1 MLLNYISFPVFI
13 VSFAIGLFFIYILGP
28 NLKKII
34 IYPSPENVD
43 KILFKDKADQCFSL
57 KPEEVV
63 SQLENGSN
71 RFRWLTKGPSEMISR
86 LCSLVG
92 RLEFQSYESSSLA
105 YGRYAQF

>member
-43 KILFKDKADQCFSL
+43 KVLFKDNADNCFYF
-57 KPEEVV
+57 KQHKVDC
-63 SQLENGSN
+63 
-71 RFRWLTKGPSEMISR
+71 PSD
-86 LCSLVG
+86 
-92 RLEFQSYESSSLA
+92 ESKITSIPIQAS
-105 YGRYAQF
+105 